1 MRETARERDSERDIE
16 RDSEGEKPD
25 EKVVTQEMRKQRA
38 IFAILFFFPDQDN
51 TSQIPR
57 PR

>member
-16 RDSEGEKPD
+16 RDSEREKPD

-38 IFAILFFFPDQDN
+38 IFAIQFFFP
-51 TSQIPR
+51 R